1 MVLAVFN
8 FTPVPR
14 HDYRVVVPLGGA
26 WQELLNTDAPL
37 YGGSGVGNLGRVEA
51 TSQEAHGR
59 PASLS
64 LSLPPLGLLLLA
76 PLES

>member
-26 WQELLNTDAPL
+26 WQELLNTDAPT
-37 YGGSGVGNLGRVEA
+37 YGGSGVGNLGFVE
-51 TSQEAHGR
+51 TTPQGMHGQ

-64 LSLPPLGLLLLA
+64 LSLPPLGLLLLT
-76 PLES
+76 PLQS